1 MKGLYVF
8 RVIVC
13 GFPGAAVP
21 SLPHGAVVELPHPSE
36 PRFLDVAIDHLLSDD
51 IKAAAKE
58 AERAEDWLARALT
71 VAR

>member
-1 MKGLYVF
+1 M
-8 RVIVC
+8 
-13 GFPGAAVP
+13 P

-58 AERAEDWLARALT
+58 AERAED
-71 VAR
+71 